1 MYIAVSWLMSI
12 LKQVDMDM
20 ANTFFLAVLK
30 RTGPLFLL
38 FAMCSLCPLLL
49 AGCTVGPDFVRPQAP
64 EVTRYTHG
72 MEPTETVSADGQK
85 QYFEYGSKIAEDWW
99 RLFNSPKL
107 EAIIK
112 SAIAEN
118 QNFQAAQAHLRQSQ
132 EELHAGYGA
141 FFPQAGM
148 GFDASRQKFST
159 AKFGSS
165 SRSSIFNLYTA
176 SVNVSY
182 VLDVFGGQRRTV
194 ESLAAQVDYQNYTAQ
209 ATYLTLL
216 GNVINTGIA
225 EAAYRAEIATTEE
238 IISSEKNQ
246 VQVAE
251 AQVESGTVPYSEA
264 LSIRAQLA
272 ATEASLAA
280 LKQGLSQTE
289 HLLAALGGRLSA
301 EYAPSALDLAELSLP
316 NPLPVTVPSELVRRR
331 PDILASEALMHSASA
346 NIGVATAAMFP
357 SLTLSASYG
366 QNSNATSKLFNSA
379 GNFWDIGAGL
389 AAPLFQ
395 GGTLWFQRRA
405 AIEAYQASVSD
416 YQQVVISAFQ
426 QVANVLRALE
436 HDAEALRAQSEAL
449 ASSEE
454 ARKLIA
460 TNYAAGIVGYLPV
473 LIADAQYRQA
483 TLGYIQAKTLRLQDT
498 AALFVALG
506 GASWS
511 SETNKTGT

>member
-1 MYIAVSWLMSI
+1 
-12 LKQVDMDM
+12 MDM
-20 ANTFFLAVLK
+20 ANKFYSAVLK
-30 RTGPLFLL
+30 QSRLFFSLS
-38 FAMCSLCPLLL
+38 AMCGLCSLLL
-49 AGCTVGPDFVRPQAP
+49 AGCTVGPEFVRPGAP
-64 EVTRYTHG
+64 EVTRYTHDKG
-72 MEPTETVSADGQK
+72 PTETVSADDQK
-85 QYFEYGSKIAEDWW
+85 QYFEYSSKIAEDWW
-99 RLFNSPKL
+99 QLFNSAKL
-107 EAIIK
+107 ETMIK
-112 SAIAEN
+112 NAVDEN
-118 QNFQAAQAHLRQSQ
+118 RNFQAALARLRQSQ
-132 EELHAGYGA
+132 EELRAGYGA
-141 FFPQAGM
+141 FFPQVGI

-165 SRSSIFNLYTA
+165 SSSSIFNLYTA
-176 SVNVSY
+176 SANVSY

-194 ESLAAQVDYQNYTAQ
+194 ESLAAQVDYQQYTAQ

-216 GNVINTGIA
+216 GNVVNAGIA

-238 IISSEKNQ
+238 IIDSEKNQ

-251 AQVESGTVPYSEA
+251 AQVESGTAPYSDA

-272 ATEASLAA
+272 ATEASLAT
-280 LKQGLSQTE
+280 LKQELSQTE
-289 HLLAALGGRLSA
+289 HLLAALGGQLSA
-301 EYAPSALDLAELSLP
+301 EYALSSLDLTELSLP
-316 NPLPVTVPSELVRRR
+316 SPLPVTLPSELVRQR

-366 QNSNATSKLFNSA
+366 QNSNAISKLFNSA

-426 QVANVLRALE
+426 QVANVLRAVE

-454 ARKLIA
+454 ARKLIE
-460 TNYAAGIVGYLPV
+460 TNYSAGIVGYLPV
-473 LIADAQYRQA
+473 LIAEAQYRQA
-483 TLGYIQAKTLRLQDT
+483 KLGYIQARTLRLQDT

-506 GASWS
+506 GASWN
-511 SETNKTGT
+511 SETKPQ